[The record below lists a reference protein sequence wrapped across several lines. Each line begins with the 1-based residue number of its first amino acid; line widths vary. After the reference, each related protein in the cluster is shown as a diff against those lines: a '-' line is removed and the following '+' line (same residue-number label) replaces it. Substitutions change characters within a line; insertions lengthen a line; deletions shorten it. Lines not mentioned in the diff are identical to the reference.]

1 MANEDFTAQDAN
13 NVILVCRNAPLRNMQ
28 EAEQVNALLTK
39 FAAFAN
45 EWFSPAQPAAP
56 QGPPDPIIDPLVPT
70 RLGMI
75 KAGLAV
81 DPPVTDAELA
91 SIGRVR

>member
-1 MANEDFTAQDAN
+1 VPNEDFTAQDAN
-13 NVILVCRNAPLRNMQ
+13 NLIQIARSAPLQNMAAA
-28 EAEQVNALLTK
+28 EAVNTLLTK

-45 EWFSPAQPAAP
+45 EWFSPPKPAAP
-56 QGPPDPIIDPLVPT
+56 QGPADPIVDPLVPT

-81 DPPVTDAELA
+81 EPPATVEELA
-91 SIGRVR
+91 SIGRT